1 MANQVVDFGISR
13 KHKIHDFRDFN
24 NDYENVE
31 FTHVMTTDHYRPGR
45 PYKLFAFNG
54 ESQVKITF
62 DLPENVRRPTRLHLT
77 VTEGCWSGMMDIF
90 VNDTLWIEKHQN
102 VGPNW
107 QTREITLE
115 VNKERLRRQNNS
127 ITMRLREDAVNVYWL
142 SDALIEVTYTVPS
155 TLVDITANAV
165 ARMIRNGQIPEE
177 VINIETNLPIVVAN
191 IIYEW
196 M

>member
-1 MANQVVDFGISR
+1 MENQVGDFKISR
-13 KHKIHDFRDFN
+13 KQIIHTFDFN
-24 NDYENVE
+24 NDYQNVE
-31 FTHVMTTDHYRPGR
+31 FTHVMTTDCYRRGR
-45 PYKLFAFNG
+45 PYKLFRFNG
-54 ESQVKITF
+54 GSQVQITF
-62 DLPENVRRPTRLHLT
+62 DLPENVKKPTRLHLT

-90 VNDTLWIEKHQN
+90 LNDTLWIERHKSA
-102 VGPNW
+102 GSNW

-115 VNKERLRRQNNS
+115 VDRERLRAQNNS
-127 ITMRLREDAVNVYWL
+127 ITMKLREDAVNVYWL
-142 SDALIEVTYTVPS
+142 ADAIIEVTYTVPS

-177 VINIETNLPIVVAN
+177 VINIKQNLPTEVAN